1 MRGFE
6 TSADGTSI
14 RKLVVYRI
22 VRKVEKSTS
31 RRNSE
36 LVCWLSDPQGRDPV
50 PSAKIRDETARQ
62 DTATT
67 TKEFKTLGTFPKNG
81 TIKLPGVLEPISCQ
95 ERRLKLAGNNLR
107 SNFGIVCTFPKIGTN

>member
-14 RKLVVYRI
+14 CNLVVYRI
-22 VRKVEKSTS
+22 VRKAEKSTS

-36 LVCWLSDPQGRDPV
+36 LFCLLSDPQGRDPV

-62 DTATT
+62 DTAIT
-67 TKEFKTLGTFPKNG
+67 TKEFKILGTFQKM
-81 TIKLPGVLEPISCQ
+81 EP
-95 ERRLKLAGNNLR
+95 LVAGRFWNQ
-107 SNFGIVCTFPKIGTN
+107 